1 MSIKFGTDGWRAVIA
16 DEFTFENVAICAQG
30 VANYIK
36 EIGSSDQGLMVG
48 YDTRFASKDFAVCA
62 AEVFAGNGMRALLCD
77 RAAPTPVVS
86 YNVLVHATAG
96 AAVIT
101 ASHNPPQWNGF
112 KFKPDYGGSQG
123 RVAGTVDAQA
133 DLR

>member
-1 MSIKFGTDGWRAVIA
+1 MTIKFGTDGWRAVIA

-62 AEVFAGNGMRALLCD
+62 A
-77 RAAPTPVVS
+77 
-86 YNVLVHATAG
+86 
-96 AAVIT
+96 
-101 ASHNPPQWNGF
+101 
-112 KFKPDYGGSQG
+112 
-123 RVAGTVDAQA
+123 
-133 DLR
+133 